1 METDLAVRAPAPA
14 QRGGL
19 GTRAHRARPRRRQDV
34 RAQGRGLGVA
44 VSGRAPGHVG
54 ARPNGNA
61 PVPTVARARAGLED
75 PLETYE
81 VDFLRPITRHSR
93 PKAHRSF

>member
-14 QRGGL
+14 RRGGL

-54 ARPNGNA
+54 ARPNGNV
-61 PVPTVARARAGLED
+61 PVHAVARARVVSED
-75 PLETYE
+75 PLET
-81 VDFLRPITRHSR
+81 DFLWSISCAP
-93 PKAHRSF
+93 